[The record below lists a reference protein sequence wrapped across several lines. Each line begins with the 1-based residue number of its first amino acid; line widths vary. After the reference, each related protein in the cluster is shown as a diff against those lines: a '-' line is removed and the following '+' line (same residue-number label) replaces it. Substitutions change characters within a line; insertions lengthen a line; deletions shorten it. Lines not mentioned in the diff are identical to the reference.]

1 MHTSNAHKI
10 RFQDVWQR
18 FRIYRKRGRR
28 LHDIFVRLS
37 TRHIIRRDLE
47 ALKGVTFAVSPGE
60 CLGIIG
66 RNGSGKSTILR
77 LIARIFPPSSGT
89 VEVRGHVS
97 PLIELGAGFH
107 SELTGRENAILAGVI
122 LGFTR
127 REMEKKLAPIL
138 AFAGIDEFADAPIR
152 QYSTGMLSRLGFA
165 VATEIDPD
173 ILLVDEVLAVGDK
186 GFQEKC
192 LERMHNFRRQGKTM
206 VFVSH
211 NMDDVRS
218 ICERVLLL
226 NDGEL
231 LMDGKPDQVIV
242 RYEELIRELGPGR
255 PVRKQL

>member
-1 MHTSNAHKI
+1 MPTSNAYKI
-10 RFQDVWQR
+10 RFRDVWQR
-18 FRIYRKRGRR
+18 FRIYRRRGRTLR
-28 LHDIFVRLS
+28 DIFIRLS
-37 TRHIIRRDLE
+37 PHFLVSRDLE
-47 ALKGVTFAVSPGE
+47 ALKGISFAMPPGE

-77 LIARIFPPSSGT
+77 LIARIFPPSSGI

-122 LGFTR
+122 LGFTQ
-127 REMEKKLAPIL
+127 REMQKKLASIL
-138 AFAGIDEFADAPIR
+138 AFAGMDEFADVPIR

-186 GFQEKC
+186 GFQQKC

-206 VFVSH
+206 LFVSH

-255 PVRKQL
+255 PVRKRL